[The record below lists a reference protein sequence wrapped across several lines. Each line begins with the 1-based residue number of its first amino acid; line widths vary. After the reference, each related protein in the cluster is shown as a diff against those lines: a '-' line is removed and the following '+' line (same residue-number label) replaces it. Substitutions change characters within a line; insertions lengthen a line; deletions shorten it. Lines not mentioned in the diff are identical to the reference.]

1 MRLASAGR
9 NRTDR
14 SAEDTCRGSAIVE
27 HFAPVI
33 ARLLIGLIRIYQ
45 VVISPLLGPVCRFH
59 PSCSRYAAECL
70 RLHGA
75 ARGSWLSARRL
86 MKCHPFHPGGHDPPP
101 LPKGASSTTGGV

>member
-1 MRLASAGR
+1 MPRLLVREAISGCFRLAGGLGLEK
-9 NRTDR
+9 TL
-14 SAEDTCRGSAIVE
+14 G
-27 HFAPVI
+27 PVI

-45 VVISPLLGPVCRFH
+45 VAISPLLGPVCRFY

-75 ARGSWLSARRL
+75 ARGSWLAVRRL

-101 LPKGASSTTGGV
+101 LPKGATSAADGS